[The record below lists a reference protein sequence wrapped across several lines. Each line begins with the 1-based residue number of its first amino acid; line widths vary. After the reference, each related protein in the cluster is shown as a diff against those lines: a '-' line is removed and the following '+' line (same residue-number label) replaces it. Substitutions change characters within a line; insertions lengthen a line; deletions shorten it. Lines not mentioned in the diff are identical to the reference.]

1 MVTAKDLQAL
11 LRFLTQDARIP
22 LATAISKAKGLQEAK
37 LLNPEDISK
46 AKLAA
51 VQSVFTEAKTARQV
65 WNAAKRVVKKRC
77 TGGEDDGM
85 VAASSGSSPFKKRKA
100 TVAGLDMTPQQLE
113 ESLTLPVST
122 DLERISKTVIVTNR
136 APLVLAFAVMSL
148 KYTMPEQPLS
158 SRLSLAQAVVSANS
172 RTKAR
177 SLGIDTAAA
186 SAEDAGWAQGQPT
199 VKVLGRGISV
209 LRRVGYDW
217 DDEKGETASVSPP
230 SIGFDSK
237 KETVP
242 EGGSSKS
249 PHAETGSPAHKSNV
263 LSPKEDNDDD
273 NLPAL
278 WGLDLEGDRKSSD
291 GRQRS
296 RYGGYDGGR
305 RSQST
310 HLPVFRAEL
319 ARDYL
324 LRSFSEH
331 EHDPNQPDSVKRA
344 KSTSMPAKEIA
355 LSLLLGAIDHVCQSW
370 APTLSR
376 DELDKHVWSWYI
388 AVRPEVEGGISG
400 WGQKGKVHL
409 SAILHLKRPR

>member
-1 MVTAKDLQAL
+1 M
-11 LRFLTQDARIP
+11 
-22 LATAISKAKGLQEAK
+22 
-37 LLNPEDISK
+37 
-46 AKLAA
+46 AA

-65 WNAAKRVVKKRC
+65 WNAAKRVVKKRA
-77 TGGEDDGM
+77 TEEQDDGM
-85 VAASSGSSPFKKRKA
+85 VTASSVSSPSKKRKA

-177 SLGIDTAAA
+177 SLGIDTAAP

-199 VKVLGRGISV
+199 VKVLGRSISV

-217 DDEKGETASVSPP
+217 DYEKGETTSVSPP

-263 LSPKEDNDDD
+263 LSPKQDNDDD

-291 GRQRS
+291 GRQHS
-296 RYGGYDGGR
+296 RYGGYDGGSR
-305 RSQST
+305 GQST
-310 HLPVFRAEL
+310 HLPVFRAEP

-324 LRSFSEH
+324 FRSFSEH
-331 EHDPNQPDSVKRA
+331 EHDPNQLDSVQKA
-344 KSTSMPAKEIA
+344 KATSMPAKEIA
-355 LSLLLGAIDHVCQSW
+355 LSVLLGAIDHVCQSW

-376 DELDKHVWSWYI
+376 DELDRHVWRWYI
-388 AVRPEVEGGISG
+388 AVRPEIEGGISG

-409 SAILHLKRPR
+409 SAILDLKRPR

>member
-51 VQSVFTEAKTARQV
+51 VQSIFTEAKTARQV

-136 APLVLAFAVMSL
+136 APLVLAFTVMSL

-217 DDEKGETASVSPP
+217 TTKRETAS
-230 SIGFDSK
+230 
-237 KETVP
+237 
-242 EGGSSKS
+242 GGSSKS